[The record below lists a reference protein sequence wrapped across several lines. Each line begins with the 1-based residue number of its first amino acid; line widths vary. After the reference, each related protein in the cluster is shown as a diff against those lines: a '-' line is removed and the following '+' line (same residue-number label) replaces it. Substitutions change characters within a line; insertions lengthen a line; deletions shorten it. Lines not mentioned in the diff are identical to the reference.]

1 MKAVG
6 YYKFVMLPDELKA
19 NHKIKVGASIPRYD
33 CISYAG
39 EYEGMDA
46 FINGKG
52 MFMLYLLE
60 SEKTIKA
67 NVKRLS
73 EFVLKGS
80 RSLNFTSL
88 YFEDVQSPNLC
99 YGYPNGKPM
108 LSNGLPNPLFQ
119 FRADLYLISL
129 KEDFTEF
136 EVLVFKNQKGFAS
149 DYLQGLY
156 NGEFEDILCEFR
168 NNSKIF
174 YKYE

>member
-60 SEKTIKA
+60 SEKTIK
-67 NVKRLS
+67 V
-73 EFVLKGS
+73 
-80 RSLNFTSL
+80 
-88 YFEDVQSPNLC
+88 
-99 YGYPNGKPM
+99 YPNPTNNFVTIQNEENVTENFEYKIVD
-108 LSNGLPNPLFQ
+108 LTSRVVKNGNSKFNEQ
-119 FRADLYLISL
+119 INIESL
-129 KEDFTEF
+129 KSGNYIIQIETETG
-136 EVLVFKNQKGFAS
+136 EKISEKLVKN
-149 DYLQGLY
+149 
-156 NGEFEDILCEFR
+156 
-168 NNSKIF
+168 
-174 YKYE
+174 

>member
-1 MKAVG
+1 MKPVG
-6 YYKFVMLPDELKA
+6 YYKFVMLPDALKA

-33 CISYAG
+33 CINYAG

-73 EFVLKGS
+73 EFVLKGIK
-80 RSLNFTSL
+80 SLNFTSM
-88 YFEDVQSPNLC
+88 YFEDITSPNYC

-108 LSNGLPNPLFQ
+108 LSNGTSNPLFA
-119 FRADLYLISL
+119 FRQDLYLIL
-129 KEDFTEF
+129 VKEDFTEF
-136 EVLVFKNQKGFAS
+136 EILVFKNSKGFAS
-149 DYLQGLY
+149 DYLQNLI
-156 NGEFEDILCEFR
+156 NGEFDEELQEMRNEAKEFFR
-168 NNSKIF
+168 
-174 YKYE
+174 Y

>member
-60 SEKTIKA
+60 SERTIKA

-80 RSLNFTSL
+80 RSLNYNT
-88 YFEDVQSPNLC
+88 PANLDHLT
-99 YGYPNGKPM
+99 N
-108 LSNGLPNPLFQ
+108 
-119 FRADLYLISL
+119 
-129 KEDFTEF
+129 
-136 EVLVFKNQKGFAS
+136 
-149 DYLQGLY
+149 
-156 NGEFEDILCEFR
+156 
-168 NNSKIF
+168 
-174 YKYE
+174 